1 MAKHSPQYEES
12 NLIVQISTAF
22 SRNCGRIATPGT
34 NSGKVEPF
42 RGAVSVSFSH
52 GSFLN
57 QVVALR
63 EIARS
68 ILQQATI
75 VPSPAAVEA
84 EDTGDDDLRQS
95 QSAMTRVDAA
105 RRIESGFRF
114 ELRLRMLRLSIV
126 SPASSASWFVIALFR
141 DG

>member
-1 MAKHSPQYEES
+1 MFPLSKIAGRIVAKHSPQCAEN

-22 SRNCGRIATPGT
+22 FRNCSKIVTPGT

-42 RGAVSVSFSH
+42 RGVVSVSFPH

-75 VPSPAAVEA
+75 FPSPAAVEA
-84 EDTGDDDLRQS
+84 EGYGR
-95 QSAMTRVDAA
+95 
-105 RRIESGFRF
+105 
-114 ELRLRMLRLSIV
+114 
-126 SPASSASWFVIALFR
+126 
-141 DG
+141 